1 MGLSGARKLEK
12 NERENVLSDTEELL
26 EATTA
31 LILPLLHGLDAL
43 GQAGRF
49 MHPPELAEVCAA
61 IAQYREPLEA
71 GRQTFARAQWPEH
84 LEAFTLHAN
93 MATTLALRAFDG
105 FAGAVT
111 QPEPPIAAYRAM
123 GLAAQAFAA
132 AYPLAAMLP
141 PVNRFYLEPEV
152 RDNAELQQKLLESDP
167 EKPDVGVMHADNA
180 ADQRGGFSVYVPEY
194 YQGEPL
200 PLVMALHGG
209 SGHGRQFLWSWLRA
223 VRSDP
228 CILIAPTSADRTW
241 SLMNSEADSQRL
253 HDLVAY
259 AQQHWNVDSQ
269 RMLLTGMS
277 DGGTFSY
284 VSGLQSSSPFTHLA
298 PCSASFHPMLL
309 EEVDSARLQGLPIYL
324 MHGVLDW
331 MFPVS
336 VAQEADAALRGAG
349 ARVNYRE
356 IENLSHTYPQ
366 EENSAILRW
375 LADGD

>member
-1 MGLSGARKLEK
+1 M
-12 NERENVLSDTEELL
+12 SDTDELL

-31 LILPLLHGLDAL
+31 LILPLLHALDAL
-43 GQAGRF
+43 GQAGRM
-49 MHPPELAEVCAA
+49 MHPPELAGVCAA

-71 GRQTFARAQWPEH
+71 GRQTFTQAQWPEH

-105 FAGAVT
+105 FAGAMD
-111 QPEPPIAAYRAM
+111 QPEPPMAAYRAM
-123 GLAAQAFAA
+123 GLATQAYAA

-152 RDNAELQQKLLESDP
+152 RENAELQQKLMESDP
-167 EKPDVGVMHADNA
+167 EKPNVGVMHADNA
-180 ADQRGGFSVYVPEY
+180 TDQRGGFSVYVPEY

-228 CILIAPTSADRTW
+228 CILIAPTSAERTW

-253 HDLVAY
+253 YDLVAY

-309 EEVDSARLQGLPIYL
+309 EVVDPVRLQGLPIYL

-336 VAQEADAALRGAG
+336 VAQEANAAFSGAG
-349 ARVNYRE
+349 AQVTYRE

-375 LADGD
+375 LADGVSSA